1 MLKEEILKTIKSTKS
16 RLVFAI
22 MVIIAAA
29 SSIYVLICKLRYP
42 EMSNH
47 PVYETIIS
55 AGDYTYEFA
64 CLYVWFMPIFLTV
77 AYCEKYVNEIKCGM
91 TSIYYTRASKKQHFF
106 AKIANSFIY
115 PVAVNF
121 IANIINFLMSGI
133 ILHGNKGI
141 AGLEYWSVEEF
152 STIDDGI
159 SGKMVYYFV
168 QHPYFAYFVHLLSF
182 MFVCGLIGIMCQ
194 CLCFIFRDNRIAYI
208 LSFAIWMVMYATPQ
222 LSLNEIIQPFLPE
235 FEFYYSI
242 LSLVY
247 YLVFVFLLCVAAYF
261 RTVRRKD
268 EI

>member
-29 SSIYVLICKLRYP
+29 SSFYVLICKLKYP
-42 EMSNH
+42 EMSSH
-47 PVYETIIS
+47 PVYETIIGV
-55 AGDYTYEFA
+55 GDFTYEFS
-64 CLYVWFMPIFLTV
+64 CLYTWFMPIFITIG
-77 AYCEKYVNEIKCGM
+77 YCEKYVNEMKCGM
-91 TSIYYTRASKKQHFF
+91 TSIYYTRTSKKQLFF

-115 PVAVNF
+115 PAVVNF

-133 ILHGNKGI
+133 ILHGNKGFG
-141 AGLEYWSVEEF
+141 GLEYWTVNELSNA
-152 STIDDGI
+152 DDEI
-159 SGKMVYYFV
+159 SGKMVYYCV
-168 QHPYFAYFVHLLSF
+168 HHPYFTYFVYLLSF

-222 LSLNEIIQPFLPE
+222 LSLGEIIQPFLPE